1 MTSEQQPR
9 DSEGRFV
16 SPTDAQRVQATQQ
29 IKAGFTAYALGLTEK
44 QQEKQQPSEEEQ
56 ERLTRAQFLR
66 GLLLGNQDNEES
78 E

>member
-1 MTSEQQPR
+1 M
-9 DSEGRFV
+9 
-16 SPTDAQRVQATQQ
+16 
-29 IKAGFTAYALGLTEK
+29 AYALGLTEK